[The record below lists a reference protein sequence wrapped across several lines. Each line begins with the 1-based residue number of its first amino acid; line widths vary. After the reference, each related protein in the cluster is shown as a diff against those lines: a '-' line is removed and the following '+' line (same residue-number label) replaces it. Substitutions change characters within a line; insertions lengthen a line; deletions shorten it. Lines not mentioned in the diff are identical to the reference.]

1 MDDVGICLEGINRLL
16 RKRNLASLSLSR
28 YRQIFTFPVMNYY
41 MAAGFNFDREPFEIP
56 AEEFII
62 QYAQLLPKAS
72 LFGDVESILSH
83 FNAKGFRQFILS
95 AMEQATLR
103 KSVHDKG
110 IAHFFEQI
118 CGIDDHFAHS
128 KLERAKKMME
138 AAAITRGEAVM
149 IGDTLHDVEVAAGIG
164 VEIIL
169 IARGHQSPERLTG
182 AGTKLLPDL
191 LALNGKVC

>member
-1 MDDVGICLEGINRLL
+1 
-16 RKRNLASLSLSR
+16 
-28 YRQIFTFPVMNYY
+28 
-41 MAAGFNFDREPFEIP
+41 MAAGFNFDREPFEVP
-56 AEEFII
+56 AAEFISH
-62 QYAQLLPKAS
+62 YAQLLPKAS

-95 AMEQATLR
+95 AMEQDTLR
-103 KSVHDKG
+103 KSVQDMG

-138 AAAITRGEAVM
+138 AAAIRRGEAVM

-191 LALNGKVC
+191 LALNGQV